1 MIRLSN
7 LSLSS
12 LLLVLPAMSEPNMS
26 VLGVWETPEKDAR
39 IEITDCGD
47 GTPCGDLIWI
57 DPVSADSETDI
68 NNPTKALRDRP
79 LIGIRMVWGF
89 TSRRDQWRSGKV
101 YDPESGR
108 TYRAELNLKE
118 ANQLKL
124 KGCFGPICRSQVW
137 SRVPESPPKAEF

>member
-1 MIRLSN
+1 MKRLSG
-7 LSLSS
+7 LTLSS
-12 LLLVLPAMSEPNMS
+12 LVLALPAMSDPNMA

-39 IEITDCGD
+39 IEISDCGD

-57 DPVSADSETDI
+57 DPASADSETDI

-79 LIGIRMVWGF
+79 LVGIRMVWGF
-89 TSRRDQWRSGKV
+89 TARRDQWRSGKV

-108 TYRAELNLKE
+108 TYRAELSLKD

-124 KGCFGPICRSQVW
+124 KGCFGPICRSQFW
-137 SRVPESPPKAEF
+137 SRLSE

>member
-1 MIRLSN
+1 MKR
-7 LSLSS
+7 LSS
-12 LLLVLPAMSEPNMS
+12 LVLSSALLASPAMSDPNMS
-26 VLGVWETPEKDAR
+26 VLGIWETPEKDAR

-57 DPVSADSETDI
+57 DLATVDSETDI

-89 TSRRDQWRSGKV
+89 TLRKDQWRSGKV

-108 TYRAELNLKE
+108 TYRAELSLKDSD
-118 ANQLKL
+118 QLKL
-124 KGCFGPICRSQVW
+124 KGCFGPICRSQIW
-137 SRVPESPPKAEF
+137 SRLSQ

>member
-1 MIRLSN
+1 MIRLSS

-12 LLLVLPAMSEPNMS
+12 LLLALPAMSEPNMS